1 MKIKWQP
8 IFTAKTPTL
17 FQWYIFEGEKKEYF
31 KKVLNLD
38 AAYTSGKNVADEIF
52 YDLNELMG
60 MEKRFSS
67 EIESDPN
74 FIKKYVKICYQKS
87 DDLIKI
93 SKRLGKTKNLNK
105 LKVKGLSLLYKK
117 YQGAIFEMMPFMS
130 TPMVIDNILRK
141 KILVSFE
148 SKFRVKNKNEQD
160 LLLSKLVIP
169 KKKNFFVKEQ
179 DNLLRMALKLQK
191 NKKAD
196 IRQDIEKHLE
206 KYAWTSTNVY
216 LGKLQTKKGV
226 MKKLRRLLRE
236 NPKEKL
242 TKVKQY
248 KEKALKD
255 YKEAFHSIRESRELV
270 NLIDLSREFLFLQ
283 THKMEV
289 LFLAHFYVC
298 PLFREIGGRFEITV
312 DELVYLTGE
321 EIIGLLEGTNNV
333 DIKEIKNRMK
343 AVAVIKKHNEIT
355 LLSGDKVKR
364 ITQKATKA
372 TMVKGTVASKGRA
385 KGKARLLYEIE
396 DMPKIQKGDIIISPM
411 TLPCFVPVL
420 RKASG
425 IITDFG
431 GILCHAALISRE
443 FGIPCVVG
451 TKNATKVFK
460 DNDLVELN
468 AYDGIARKIK

>member
-8 IFTAKTPTL
+8 IFIAKTPTL
-17 FQWYIFEGEKKEYF
+17 FQWYIFEGEKEKYF
-31 KKVLNLD
+31 KEVLDLD
-38 AAYTSGKNVADEIF
+38 VSYTSGKNVSDEIF
-52 YDLNELMG
+52 YDLNELIG

-105 LKVKGLSLLYKK
+105 LKVNDLLLLYKE
-117 YQGAIFEMMPFMS
+117 YQKAVFEMMPFMS
-130 TPMVIDNILRK
+130 TPMVVDNILRK

-148 SKFRVKNKNEQD
+148 SKFGIKNKNEQD
-160 LLLSKLVIP
+160 LLLSKLIIP

-179 DNLLRMALKLQK
+179 DNLLKMALKLQN

-196 IRQDIEKHLE
+196 VRQDIEKHLE
-206 KYAWTSTNVY
+206 KYAWTTTNVY
-216 LGKLQTKKGV
+216 LGKLQTKKSV
-226 MKKLRRLLRE
+226 MSKLRKLLKK
-236 NPKEKL
+236 NPKEALAKA
-242 TKVKQY
+242 KQY

-255 YKEAFHSIRESRELV
+255 YKEAFHPIRESRELV
-270 NLIDLSREFLFLQ
+270 NLIDLTREFLFLQ

-289 LFLAHFYVC
+289 LFLAHFYAC
-298 PLFREIGGRFEITV
+298 PLFKEIGKRFEITV

-321 EIIGLLEGTNNV
+321 EIIGLLGGTIDV

-343 AVAVIKKHNEIT
+343 AVAVIKEHNEIT
-355 LLSGDKVKR
+355 LLSGDRVKGA
-364 ITQKATKA
+364 TQKATKA

-411 TLPCFVPVL
+411 TRPHFVPAL

-425 IITDFG
+425 IVTDFG

-451 TKNATKVFK
+451 TKNATKVFS
-460 DNDLVELN
+460 DNDLVELD
-468 AYDGIARKIK
+468 AYEGIVRKIK